1 MHDLTSEDI
10 ALFETLYQGILAK
23 KGQGK
28 VLLQTYFG
36 DVRDCYGNITA
47 LAFDGIGLDFLEG
60 RKTKELVEANG
71 FPQDKVLFAGLVNG
85 KNIWKNH
92 YGKTLEV
99 IDALKAKNINV
110 VLNTSCSLL
119 HVPYT
124 LKNETKLPEKYTE
137 HFAFA
142 EEKLQ
147 ELAELKKLADVDYKL
162 DAAFLEN
169 TSLFATRPDCRNN
182 AVQERVAAIREEDFT
197 RLPVFKERE
206 AIQKKRVCAA
216 GIPDD
221 NDRFFPTDCGCQ
233 EKPYGTPQG
242 RDQRRSL
249 CGI

>member
-1 MHDLTSEDI
+1 M
-10 ALFETLYQGILAK
+10 
-23 KGQGK
+23 
-28 VLLQTYFG
+28 
-36 DVRDCYGNITA
+36 RDCYGNITA

-85 KNIWKNH
+85 KNIWKNN

-124 LKNETKLPEKYTE
+124 LKNETELPEKYTE

-169 TSLFATRPDCRNN
+169 TFCL
-182 AVQERVAAIREEDFT
+182 
-197 RLPVFKERE
+197 LPVRIAETMR
-206 AIQKKRVCAA
+206 
-216 GIPDD
+216 
-221 NDRFFPTDCGCQ
+221 
-233 EKPYGTPQG
+233 Y
-242 RDQRRSL
+242 RSV
-249 CGI
+249 